1 MDAHLSK
8 WGTVFIEVSRF
19 FILSVEVGICVSFG
33 PVVSIVFI
41 FSLFRQSPKSWV
53 NHQKVKIV
61 YVFNHQK
68 SWLNHHGF
76 NHSILHLPWQI
87 GVGRLVS
94 IKKLVI
100 FRVQLL
106 IYQRVKGTCSSSG
119 LSLDSQLGI
128 LETSPEIW
136 V

>member
-1 MDAHLSK
+1 MQSNQAVMDAHLSK

-94 IKKLVI
+94 ILKN
-100 FRVQLL
+100 
-106 IYQRVKGTCSSSG
+106 
-119 LSLDSQLGI
+119 
-128 LETSPEIW
+128 W
-136 V
+136 